1 MGCGDSKDAGPDPP
15 NVKVLLL
22 GAGCCGKT
30 TFIKQMKL
38 NFEGGFPEEEL
49 QGAYSYWKFIQS

>member
-1 MGCGDSKDAGPDPP
+1 MGCGASSDAGPEPP

-38 NFEGGFPEEEL
+38 NFDGGFPEEEL
-49 QGAYSYWKFIQS
+49 QGETNISS